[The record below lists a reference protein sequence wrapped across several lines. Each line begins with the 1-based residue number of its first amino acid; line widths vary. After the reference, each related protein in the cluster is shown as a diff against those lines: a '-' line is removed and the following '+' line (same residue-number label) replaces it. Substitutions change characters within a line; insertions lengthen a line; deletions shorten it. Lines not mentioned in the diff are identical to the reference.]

1 MLAAK
6 ENCSLPVFATTV
18 YDLSGKML
26 TGADLVSMVAL
37 FLEGLG
43 ADAIGINCGLG
54 PEQMKSIVPVLYEY
68 ASVPIIVNPN
78 AGLPRV
84 SEEGTVFDI
93 APQEFADTMAD
104 IVKLGARIVG
114 GCCGTTPEHIKALVE
129 KAGDGARPV
138 LKKAPYARLLLY
150 ARSGICR
157 NARYHRR
164 AHQPDRQ
171 GVAQSNPPGNDIS
184 YVLSEAHCTSRK
196 RRRYIGCKR
205 WPA

>member
-1 MLAAK
+1 MYKRQL
-6 ENCSLPVFATTV
+6 
-18 YDLSGKML
+18 
-26 TGADLVSMVAL
+26 
-37 FLEGLG
+37 LEGLG

-84 SEEGTVFDI
+84 SAEGTVFDI

-129 KAGDGARPV
+129 KTRGMEPRPV
-138 LKKAPYARLLLY
+138 QMCIR
-150 ARSGICR
+150 
-157 NARYHRR
+157 
-164 AHQPDRQ
+164 DR
-171 GVAQSNPPGNDIS
+171 
-184 YVLSEAHCTSRK
+184 
-196 RRRYIGCKR
+196 
-205 WPA
+205 PA